1 MLFKYASQIG
11 SMFVFLLVLFGEK
24 IHSQWINNIIYFKY
38 RILWFSVLDENASA
52 SFFCAKV
59 FCFFFEC
66 EFEHVFEEF
75 TDAVTVQHLA
85 GRGCFQRLRCL
96 TNTIPCS
103 FHDQWELF

>member
-59 FCFFFEC
+59 FLFFFLS
-66 EFEHVFEEF
+66 VS
-75 TDAVTVQHLA
+75 LNM
-85 GRGCFQRLRCL
+85 CL
-96 TNTIPCS
+96 KNLQMQLQCNT
-103 FHDQWELF
+103 